1 MYDSKAELVNL
12 FLSFLPMNI
21 SLNSIVSQDQIKF
34 EDGQC
39 VKGGLV
45 WDFFFTWSSSS
56 WKDVCWVG
64 ESLGPRGEPSVPFQ
78 LDHELCDFSNTRG
91 LQVFY
96 EQNSGVGSMTLR
108 AHLGC

>member
-1 MYDSKAELVNL
+1 M
-12 FLSFLPMNI
+12 
-21 SLNSIVSQDQIKF
+21 
-34 EDGQC
+34 
-39 VKGGLV
+39 
-45 WDFFFTWSSSS
+45 
-56 WKDVCWVG
+56 CWVG

>member
-39 VKGGLV
+39 VKGGLA
-45 WDFFFTWSSSS
+45 WDFLNL
-56 WKDVCWVG
+56 V
-64 ESLGPRGEPSVPFQ
+64 
-78 LDHELCDFSNTRG
+78 
-91 LQVFY
+91 
-96 EQNSGVGSMTLR
+96 
-108 AHLGC
+108 